1 MTPTQLPEDG
11 IITIVPW
18 PDALAEAHG
27 HPAHGEYVEHFWLG
41 ILGPTATWL
50 LRRCAGL
57 VSDRPEGSVVDLNV
71 LAHSLGLAYHH
82 GRHNPFSRGFDRC
95 IMFGLMRH
103 MTVAPPVFAVRT
115 SVPPLSLRH
124 LARLPESLQ
133 TAHADYVA
141 LPVRATRLPA

>member
-1 MTPTQLPEDG
+1 MTLTTQTHNE
-11 IITIVPW
+11 TVAVYPW
-18 PDALAEAHG
+18 SDPIFDSSG
-27 HPAHGEYVEHFWLG
+27 FPARSDYVEQFWLG

-57 VSDRPEGSVVDLNV
+57 VVDRPEGSVVDLNV

-103 MTVAPPVFAVRT
+103 MALAPSVFAVRT
-115 SVPPLSLRH
+115 TVPPLSLRH
-124 LARLPESLQ
+124 LSRLPESLQ
-133 TAHADYVA
+133 TAHSDWQAA
-141 LPVRATRLPA
+141 LQGAAVGRQ